1 MIYSGLIYHGDSRGN
16 LLALEE
22 REKDWL
28 LVSYAYSV
36 LSLRYQRMDDVALY
50 GLWNLLS
57 EFLYFADTSKIMERE
72 CGPPLVAVIN
82 SDWSIIRYTVVLNVE

>member
-28 LVSYAYSV
+28 LVGHAYSV
-36 LSLRYQRMDDVALY
+36 LSPRYQRMDDVALY

-57 EFLYFADTSKIMERE
+57 EFLYFADTLKIMERE
-72 CGPPLVAVIN
+72 CDPP
-82 SDWSIIRYTVVLNVE
+82 

>member
-1 MIYSGLIYHGDSRGN
+1 
-16 LLALEE
+16 
-22 REKDWL
+22 
-28 LVSYAYSV
+28 
-36 LSLRYQRMDDVALY
+36 MDDVALY